1 MWCTN
6 LERKTNDLWQG
17 GPWEQPSRPVLTPP
31 HIPQPQRPVLRSRK
45 RRRSLLPILISLAVV
60 AAVALAVVVAW
71 SQGFFSQFHAQF
83 DPYWDHSDNFP
94 FHFPYDGYE
103 DYDDRDWEHEQD
115 YTTPPHIPAADTG
128 SGVTIQLLEAAGE
141 ELSYEEIY
149 TRCAPSIVSI
159 TTGTRTGASTGTG
172 IILTEDGYLLTNAH
186 VVAGGQ
192 YVEVVTFD
200 NRIADAA
207 LVGFDA
213 AEDLAVLKVELTG
226 LTPARFGSSD
236 ELRIG
241 EKVAA
246 IGDSLGYRS
255 TITDGIISALDRE
268 VDVDDVTMTL
278 IQTSAAINFGNSGGA
293 LIDRYGRV
301 VGITTIKIVSGDGS
315 TESMGFAIPSTRVKY
330 VADRLIAGEE
340 IVPAAL
346 GITVNSLPVDGLGL
360 EVLSVSKGSDAEK
373 KGLREGDILL
383 KANGLELTA
392 TQVLTRLKVTRGVGD
407 LITLTVQ
414 RDGDIFELDVALTP
428 LAELEGYS

>member
-1 MWCTN
+1 MDD
-6 LERKTNDLWQG
+6 RQNDLWQG
-17 GPWEQPSRPVLTPP
+17 GPWEQPSRPVLNPP
-31 HIPQPQRPVLRSRK
+31 HIPQPARPVLRTRK
-45 RRRSLLPILISLAVV
+45 RRRSLLPILIPVAIVAAVILAAVV
-60 AAVALAVVVAW
+60 AW
-71 SQGFFSQFHAQF
+71 YQGLFPRF
-83 DPYWDHSDNFP
+83 DVHFGPYEGYSDDFP

-103 DYDDRDWEHEQD
+103 DYDRDWEFEQD
-115 YTTPPHIPAADTG
+115 YTTPPGIPAANTG
-128 SGVTIQLLEAAGE
+128 SGITIALEAAQGDI
-141 ELSYEEIY
+141 LSYEQIY
-149 TRCAPSIVSI
+149 DLCAPSIVSI

-172 IILTEDGYLLTNAH
+172 IVLTEDGYLLTNAH
-186 VVAGGQ
+186 VVAGGE

-213 AEDLAVLKVELTG
+213 KEDLAVLKVDLTG

-241 EKVAA
+241 EQVAA

-268 VDVDDVTMTL
+268 VDVEDVTMTL

-301 VGITTIKIVSGDGS
+301 VGITTMKIISNDGS

-360 EVLSVSKGSDAEK
+360 EVLSVSNGSDARE
-373 KGLREGDILL
+373 KGLQKGDILL
-383 KANGLELTA
+383 KANGLDLTA
-392 TQVLTRLKVTRGVGD
+392 TQVLTRLKVTRGAGD
-407 LITLTVQ
+407 IITLTVQ
-414 RDGDIFELDVALTP
+414 RGEEIFDLDVALTP
-428 LAELEGYS
+428 LTELEGYS

>member
-1 MWCTN
+1 M
-6 LERKTNDLWQG
+6 
-17 GPWEQPSRPVLTPP
+17 
-31 HIPQPQRPVLRSRK
+31 LRVKK
-45 RRRSLLPILISLAVV
+45 RRRSLLPILIPIAVV
-60 AAVALAVVVAW
+60 AAIALAVVVAW
-71 SQGFFSQFHAQF
+71 YQGLFPRF
-83 DPYWDHSDNFP
+83 DVHFGPYGDYSDDFP
-94 FHFPYDGYE
+94 FHIPYDGYE
-103 DYDDRDWEHEQD
+103 DYDDRDWEREQD
-115 YTTPPHIPAADTG
+115 YTTPPAIPAADTG
-128 SGVTIQLLEAAGE
+128 SGVTIALENAAGA
-141 ELSYEEIY
+141 ELSYEQIY
-149 TRCAPSIVSI
+149 DLCAPSIVSI
-159 TTGTRTGASTGTG
+159 TTGTRTGANTGTG
-172 IILTEDGYLLTNAH
+172 IVLTEDGYILTNAH

-213 AEDLAVLKVELTG
+213 AEDLAVLKVELSG

-241 EKVAA
+241 EQVAA

-268 VDVDDVTMTL
+268 VEVEDVTMTL

-293 LIDRYGRV
+293 LIDRYGRL
-301 VGITTIKIVSGDGS
+301 VGITTIKIVSDDGS

-360 EVLSVSKGSDAEK
+360 EVLSVSNGSDARE
-373 KGLREGDILL
+373 KGLQKGDILL
-383 KANGLELTA
+383 KANGLDLTA
-392 TQVLTRLKVTRGVGD
+392 TQVLTRLKVTRGAGD
-407 LITLTVQ
+407 IITLTVQ
-414 RDGDIFELDVALTP
+414 RGEEIFDLDVALTP
-428 LAELEGYS
+428 LTELEGYS